1 MYRDRAHAGRH
12 LADLLQPLQ
21 LARPIVLGLARGG
34 VAIAY
39 EIAVRLKAPLSALI
53 VRKLGAPFQP
63 ELALGAIADLGEIVS
78 VFNEDI
84 LAELGMT
91 RDQLAGAIVLEKAEL
106 ERRAS
111 VFTRIA
117 PVPELAGRT
126 VIVADDGIA
135 TGATAKAALRAVRA
149 KGAAQ
154 VILAAPCG
162 AKSSLKEL
170 SQEADEIVC
179 PIAESGFGSVG
190 EYYDEFD
197 QLTDAEV
204 IDFLGRAKA
213 AISSS

>member
-1 MYRDRAHAGRH
+1 MYRDRAHAGQV
-12 LADLLQPLQ
+12 LADLLQGEQ
-21 LARPIVLGLARGG
+21 RARPIVLGLARGG
-34 VAIAY
+34 VAIAF

-84 LAELGMT
+84 LAELGMS
-91 RDQLAGAIVLEKAEL
+91 RDQLAGAIAFEKAEL

-135 TGATAKAALRAVRA
+135 TGALRAVRA
-149 KGAAQ
+149 KGARR

-170 SQEADEIVC
+170 ALEADEIVC

-190 EYYDEFD
+190 HYYEEFD
-197 QLTDAEV
+197 QLTDGEV
-204 IDFLGRAKA
+204 IDLLERAKA
-213 AISSS
+213 AISSF